1 MKSLRRKRN
10 KRIQTMAVWG
20 LLIVAVFFV
29 IGILGVSAQSPETA
43 LGITAGLP
51 IMFGMVYG
59 QKIFD
64 WKGID
69 KIKTIE
75 EKKDKIILAAD
86 HFMKKIFAM
95 PVTGSKVIGPDAN
108 LMAAVPVVLVMSDTI
123 KTPDRGY
130 EMLFDEVDMR
140 TSNNDTF
147 EVLDISGGVT
157 FYQQLTGEEV
167 KMSQIPSSAKT
178 LVSYLRFSG
187 GLNILDDW
195 LRFNKYYLIDRLFG
209 DTIKSWWT
217 KKATIFYGLLA
228 ALSSGINEAF
238 ATDDITTINNACSS
252 ILTNLEAAGYDVDEN
267 AQFVITCNPKLR
279 SRIFKAIAA
288 TFVLPNTN
296 NNQLVYN
303 IAAVV
308 STTKIA
314 NTSYYV
320 SLPGVKNQRGEWEDL
335 NARPAQRDERL
346 IGAAHVW
353 TGAYNGIIGE
363 AKQHRRCAL
372 S

>member
-10 KRIQTMAVWG
+10 KKIQTMAVWG

-29 IGILGVSAQSPETA
+29 IGLAGLGTQSPEAAITFA
-43 LGITAGLP
+43 GIP
-51 IMFGMVYG
+51 MMFGMVYG
-59 QKIFD
+59 QKIFN
-64 WKGID
+64 WKKIHE
-69 KIKTIE
+69 IKTLE
-75 EKKDKIILAAD
+75 EKKEKIISAAD
-86 HFMKKIFAM
+86 HFMQKVNAM
-95 PVTGSKVIGPDAN
+95 PVTGSKIIGPDAN

-157 FYQQLTGEEV
+157 FFQQVTGEEV
-167 KMSQIPSSAKT
+167 KMSKIPSSAKT

-195 LRFNKYYLIDRLFG
+195 IRFNKFYLIDRLFG
-209 DTIKSWWT
+209 DTIKKWWT
-217 KKATIFYGLLA
+217 KKATIFYGLLT
-228 ALSSGINEAF
+228 ALGSGINEAF
-238 ATDDITTINNACSS
+238 ATDDVTTINNACST

-288 TFVLPNTN
+288 TFVMPNTN

-303 IAAVV
+303 ISAVV

-346 IGAAHVW
+346 LGAAHIW
-353 TGAYNGIIGE
+353 TGSYNGIIGE